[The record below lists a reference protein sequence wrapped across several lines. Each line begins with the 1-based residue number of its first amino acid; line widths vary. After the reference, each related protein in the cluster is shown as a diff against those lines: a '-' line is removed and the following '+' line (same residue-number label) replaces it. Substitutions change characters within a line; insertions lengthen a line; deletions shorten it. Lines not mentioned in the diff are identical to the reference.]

1 MTDLDM
7 QVTVTTLM
15 YLLTPDS
22 YTVLLLTGPQS
33 CNGFPQRMG
42 SEAIWRKMLFCSF
55 LRPNY
60 GNPPLVPTLSL
71 CLERH
76 PMV

>member
-1 MTDLDM
+1 MGIYKLKLKGGISMSCSSPLWATVTDLDM

-33 CNGFPQRMG
+33 CNGFPRGWGLKQSG
-42 SEAIWRKMLFCSF
+42 GKGCSA
-55 LRPNY
+55 
-60 GNPPLVPTLSL
+60 VS
-71 CLERH
+71 
-76 PMV
+76 